1 MINIIWIYEIILL
14 LVFFVGIFYMVR
26 DIKVIRVF
34 GLELMSLMLCS
45 LFVIMIIGEVFLPIP
60 QYYIKHDG
68 NREVNLNEVLIEETL
83 RAGIEFTEGSFK
95 ILDSYGMH
103 FNHLFLCSYVID
115 GKEEVRFIHLEKDIF
130 GNMKPK
136 YPLEEEFSIITGRD
150 NRDAY
155 YGSYVSD
162 GIFAGYLVTVG
173 YGDDSSNPINFEL
186 NQYTI
191 SKNPQKNYFMWVDM
205 AREPWKL
212 DLVKF
217 GLYFGFI
224 FIVSRFRNKK
234 KEPVKIYSKWRKGE
248 DIIICIKNA
257 SQ

>member
-1 MINIIWIYEIILL
+1 MLIFL
-14 LVFFVGIFYMVR
+14 LVFLVGIFYWVK

-34 GLELMSLMLCS
+34 GIELMSLMLWS

-68 NREVNLNEVLIEETL
+68 NREINLNEVLMEETL

-103 FNHLFLCSYVID
+103 FNHLFLCSYEID
-115 GKEEVRFIHLEKDIF
+115 GKEEVRFIHLEKNIF

-136 YPLEEEFSIITGRD
+136 YALKGKFNVITGRD

-162 GIFAGYLVTVG
+162 GIFAEYLVTVG

-186 NQYTI
+186 DNYTI
-191 SKNPQKNYFMWVDM
+191 SKNPQKSYFMWVDM
-205 AREPWKL
+205 AGEPWKL
-212 DLVKF
+212 YLVRF
-217 GLYFGFI
+217 GLSMGFI
-224 FIVSRFRNKK
+224 FIVERFKNKK
-234 KEPVKIYSKWRKGE
+234 KEPIKIYSKWRKGE

-257 SQ
+257 NQ

>member
-1 MINIIWIYEIILL
+1 MIDIIWIYALILL
-14 LVFFVGIFYMVR
+14 LVLFIGIFYKVR

-45 LFVIMIIGEVFLPIP
+45 LFVIMIIGEIFLPIP

-68 NREVNLNEVLIEETL
+68 NKEINLNEVLMEETIS
-83 RAGIEFTEGSFK
+83 AGIEFTEGTFK
-95 ILDSYGMH
+95 ILDSYAMH
-103 FNHLFLCSYVID
+103 FNHLFLCSYEID
-115 GKEEVRFIHLEKDIF
+115 GKEEVRFYHLEKNIF

-136 YPLEEEFSIITGRD
+136 YPLGKGFSIITGRD

-162 GIFAGYLVTVG
+162 GIFAEYLVTVG
-173 YGDDSSNPINFEL
+173 YGDNSSNPINFKL
-186 NQYTI
+186 NKYTI
-191 SKNPQKNYFMWVDM
+191 SKNPQKSYFMWVDM
-205 AREPWKL
+205 AREPWKS

-217 GLYFGFI
+217 GLNIGLI
-224 FIVSRFRNKK
+224 FIVSGFLNKN

-248 DIIICIKNA
+248 NIIICIKNA
-257 SQ
+257 S